1 MNRTILLQLKEWKES
16 NNRKPLILRGA
27 RQVGKSWVVNELAA
41 KYYAG
46 QVHVINFEK
55 RTDWKAIFDRNLEPK
70 RILSDLEILLN
81 KSIDLTSDLLFF
93 DEIQECPNAIKVL
106 RYFYEEMPEL
116 HVIAAGS
123 LLEFA
128 LSEISF
134 PVGRVRMLNMY
145 PMSFSEYLNAIGSE
159 PLAKMLKQTPK
170 ELSPVINDKIKEE
183 LKKYFFVGGMP
194 ESVKTYVETG
204 SMKAVE
210 QIQIDIIETYKQ
222 DFSKYSPKV
231 DSTCLNDVLSS
242 VAENVGQQI
251 KYTQLSQGFT
261 GPTNKKAFEV
271 LRTAR
276 LIHSVRSASPAGL
289 PLSAHINTKQFK
301 AIFLDIG
308 LLVRQSGLS
317 IAREYQKE
325 QLLTIYKGALAEQF
339 VGQEL
344 LATGQ
349 TALYYWSRNAKS
361 SNAEVDYL
369 IPHQGNIIPIEV
381 KNSAVGR
388 LRSLHLLL
396 KAYPN
401 CTHGLVLSDAR
412 YGALPDQKL
421 KFMPLYWARM
431 MLDE

>member
-1 MNRTILLQLKEWKES
+1 
-16 NNRKPLILRGA
+16 LILRGA

-41 KYYAG
+41 KYYDG
-46 QVHVINFEK
+46 QIHVINFEK
-55 RTDWKAIFDRNLEPK
+55 RTDWKALFDRNLEPK

-93 DEIQECPNAIKVL
+93 DEIQECPNAIKAL

-276 LIHSVRSASPAGL
+276 LIYSVRSASPAGL

-396 KAYPN
+396 KTYPN
-401 CTHGLVLSDAR
+401 CTHGLVLSDAH

-421 KFMPLYWARM
+421 KFTPLYWAAM
-431 MLDE
+431 MSDE